1 MATAREFIASVS
13 QIDGV
18 AGCVLL
24 REDGQTL
31 GFSLEDPDLYSSLM
45 LMAGKIAQNIM
56 DKVGFS
62 SCRYLGFSRAGKEHF
77 YLFTIDHFYL
87 GIVQTPD
94 CYVPDMLQ
102 AVLRLLGRVTTG
114 TSQVQVESP

>member
-1 MATAREFIASVS
+1 MATAKEFIARVS

-18 AGCVLL
+18 SGCVLL

-31 GFSLEDPDLYSSLM
+31 GYSLEDPDLYSSLM
-45 LMAGKIAQNIM
+45 LMGGKVAQNIM

-62 SCRYLGFSRAGKEHF
+62 YCRYLSFHREGKEHF
-77 YLFTIDHFYL
+77 YLFRIDHFYL
-87 GIVQTPD
+87 GIVQTGD

-102 AVLRLLGRVTTG
+102 AVMRLISRVTTSNPQAQAG
-114 TSQVQVESP
+114 SL